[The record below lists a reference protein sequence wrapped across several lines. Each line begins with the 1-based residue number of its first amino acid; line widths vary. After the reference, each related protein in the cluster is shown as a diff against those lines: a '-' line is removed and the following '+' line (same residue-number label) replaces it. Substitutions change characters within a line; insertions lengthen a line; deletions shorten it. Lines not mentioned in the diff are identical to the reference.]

1 MVLVKYGAFGKSIL
15 RFGAWVRNLFERLLS
30 WVLAGTIT
38 SYSLYPQTRLS
49 ITVYTN
55 DKRANDILKPYSNR
69 AALQKRKGTMCRR
82 SAGYAAPKVSLYQRV
97 LATARPER

>member
-1 MVLVKYGAFGKSIL
+1 MLRASLLVKSMVPIFGILIWGVGATFDTLKYF
-15 RFGAWVRNLFERLLS
+15 RLFEAGLG
-30 WVLAGTIT
+30 LAGNYKLFTSPALNYTQMTKEQTI
-38 SYSLYPQTRLS
+38 
-49 ITVYTN
+49 
-55 DKRANDILKPYSNR
+55 YSNR